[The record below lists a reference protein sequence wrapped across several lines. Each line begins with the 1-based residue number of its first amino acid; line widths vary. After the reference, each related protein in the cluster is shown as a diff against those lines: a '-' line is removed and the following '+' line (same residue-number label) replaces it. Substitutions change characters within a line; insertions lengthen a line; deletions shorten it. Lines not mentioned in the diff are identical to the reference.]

1 MLVTIFII
9 SLTVVVTRTEL
20 KGYITIG
27 LNAIT
32 LAATSVPV
40 QLTSSLSYYY
50 SRPLSYCLINLRIG
64 GSLTDLHVVYR
75 TAVRSI
81 SFPGGFRFAL
91 HFLFTVEL
99 WLHCDHYGRICK
111 AFELRIQQ
119 GVHGFCKRTKT
130 FRVTLGL
137 QCGIL
142 ITMGNENEQDTDPKL
157 AGRKGTRTD
166 VNSLVHTEEQLRDPN
181 YGRRQV
187 NDVNVSEHDSYSE
200 LMKKYEDRFN
210 KLKESCFRDLSSVS
224 ISNSG
229 WETGRPKAVIADN
242 LKGDAANIFTRPS
255 IDALLVRNT
264 VPESNNMATAE
275 ELARISAK
283 VQALGAPEEHLA
295 EVFWD
300 VAKYCATAGSSPAVN
315 PQGTIQLGGRTITR
329 DMVFA
334 VIKEYSTLRR
344 VCRSYAPITWNN
356 MLLNNQPP
364 ANWDAKGFTEDT
376 KFAAFDVFD
385 AVTNKAAIQPLEGLI
400 RHPTQA
406 ERIAYATHKKL
417 ALEKSAQNSR
427 YANTSAEVTGGLFGC
442 SPRNNFRE
450 SRC

>member
-1 MLVTIFII
+1 M
-9 SLTVVVTRTEL
+9 VVVTKTGL
-20 KGYITIG
+20 KGFITTLHAVIILAVTWAVALPLFLLSFCCLWVLYCCLRG
-27 LNAIT
+27 LGRDALLYAPNAAPRVKVRN
-32 LAATSVPV
+32 LKLLHCLCSVPRV
-40 QLTSSLSYYY
+40 QRHNHKWMHCNRYRRVCEIIKLH
-50 SRPLSYCLINLRIG
+50 LR
-64 GSLTDLHVVYR
+64 R
-75 TAVRSI
+75 E
-81 SFPGGFRFAL
+81 FR
-91 HFLFTVEL
+91 
-99 WLHCDHYGRICK
+99 G
-111 AFELRIQQ
+111 LRQR
-119 GVHGFCKRTKT
+119 VKT
-130 FRVTLGL
+130 FWFTLGL
-137 QCGIL
+137 QCLKL
-142 ITMGNENEQDTDPKL
+142 IHKMSNEESSDFTARRRANEDSK
-157 AGRKGTRTD
+157 
-166 VNSLVHTEEQLRDPN
+166 VYSEEELQEHAAKSRAI
-181 YGRRQV
+181 
-187 NDVNVSEHDSYSE
+187 NDVDLAAQDSYSD
-200 LMKKYEDRFN
+200 LMKKYESRFN
-210 KLKESCFRDLSSVS
+210 KLKESCFRELSGVS

-242 LKGDAANIFTRPS
+242 LKGDSANIFTRPS
-255 IDALLVRNT
+255 IDALLVRNA

-300 VAKYCATAGSSPAVN
+300 VAKYCATSGSSPAVN

-356 MLLNNQPP
+356 MLLNDQPP
-364 ANWDAKGFTEDT
+364 ANWDAKGFTEET

-417 ALEKSAQNSR
+417 ALERSSQNSR
-427 YANTSAEVTGGLFGC
+427 FANTSAEVTGGLFGC
-442 SPRNNFRE
+442 SPKNNFRE